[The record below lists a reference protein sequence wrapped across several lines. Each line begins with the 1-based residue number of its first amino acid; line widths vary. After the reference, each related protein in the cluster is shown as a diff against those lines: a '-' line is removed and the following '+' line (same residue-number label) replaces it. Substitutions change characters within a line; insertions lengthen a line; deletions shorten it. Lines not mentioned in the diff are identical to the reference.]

1 MTFQSPAKPGR
12 QVNWDL
18 LRIICMFLV
27 VVCRTSS
34 YIGSCRGLVTGTI
47 VSDAALLCG
56 LAARRVFPDFWEGA
70 YF

>member
-34 YIGSCRGLVTGTI
+34 YIGSCRGLVTGMI

-56 LAARRVFPDFWEGA
+56 LAARCVFPDFWEGA